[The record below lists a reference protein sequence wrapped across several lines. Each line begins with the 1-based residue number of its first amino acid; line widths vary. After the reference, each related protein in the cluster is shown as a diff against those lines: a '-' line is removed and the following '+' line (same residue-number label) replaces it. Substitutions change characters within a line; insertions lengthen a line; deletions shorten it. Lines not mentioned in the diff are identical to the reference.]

1 MSRDVR
7 RVVYSWPSCT
17 MQVNIISGLIFFW
30 VVVATILFGE
40 APTGKHCLCTGTL
53 WGQGEWATPDS

>member
-1 MSRDVR
+1 
-7 RVVYSWPSCT
+7 

-40 APTGKHCLCTGTL
+40 APNVKHCLCTGTL
-53 WGQGEWATPDS
+53 LGQVEWYTLDS